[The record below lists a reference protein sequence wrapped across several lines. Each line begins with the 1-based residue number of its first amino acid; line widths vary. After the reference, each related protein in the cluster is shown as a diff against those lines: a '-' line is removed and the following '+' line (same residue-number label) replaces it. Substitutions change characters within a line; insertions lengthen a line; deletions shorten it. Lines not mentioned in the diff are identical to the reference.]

1 MNVWC
6 AAEDETSTIC
16 HLPFGRRRVS
26 LTAQHRSGPF
36 RVAPAARKR
45 HTSSCFTEQV
55 AASFQLLRRHYPEVI
70 GGN

>member
-26 LTAQHRSGPF
+26 FTAQHRSGPF

-55 AASFQLLRRHYPEVI
+55 PVQHLFNFCDAIIQR
-70 GGN
+70 